1 MLGVADP
8 FMLGITDPFMLAT
21 TSVARAG
28 AIGLEALEKLELLEE
43 LENLDPPRRTRSPR
57 KTRATSH
64 FLKEMSQK
72 RGEMCLFCAK
82 KWFTLGCFTEKTYI
96 CSDK

>member
-1 MLGVADP
+1 ML
-8 FMLGITDPFMLAT
+8 TT
-21 TSVARAG
+21 TSVARAS
-28 AIGLEALEKLELLEE
+28 AIGLEGLEKLESLEV
-43 LENLDPPRRTRSPR
+43 LENLEPLEVLE
-57 KTRATSH
+57 KLVLLEKISH

-82 KWFTLGCFTEKTYI
+82 KWLTLGCFTEKTYI

>member
-1 MLGVADP
+1 MLGV
-8 FMLGITDPFMLAT
+8 TDPFVLAT
-21 TSVARAG
+21 TSVARAS
-28 AIGLEALEKLELLEE
+28 AVGLEALGPLEE
-43 LENLDPPRRTRSPR
+43 LGPLEKLVLLQ
-57 KTRATSH
+57 KISH

-82 KWFTLGCFTEKTYI
+82 KWLTLGCFTEKTYI

>member
-1 MLGVADP
+1 MLGVTAP
-8 FMLGITDPFMLAT
+8 FMLST
-21 TSVARAG
+21 TSVARAS
-28 AIGLEALEKLELLEE
+28 AIGLEGLEKLALLEE

-57 KTRATSH
+57 KTRVTSH
-64 FLKEMSQK
+64 FRWRISHFLNEMSQK